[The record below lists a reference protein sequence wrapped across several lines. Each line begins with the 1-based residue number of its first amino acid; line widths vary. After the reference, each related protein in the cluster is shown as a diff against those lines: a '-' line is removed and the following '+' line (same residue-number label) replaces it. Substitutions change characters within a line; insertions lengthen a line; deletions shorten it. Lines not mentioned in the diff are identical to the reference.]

1 MDPRILVIDDEES
14 LLDMLQAALEMMGY
28 EVVTVSSLAEGRRRA
43 LEGRFDLVLL
53 DNHFPEGHSDALVP
67 VLLECLPNAPVVIV
81 TANDTDEHVRNALRL
96 GASQVLCKPFGL
108 DELEAVVKRHCGAA
122 ARQVSN
128 VA

>member
-1 MDPRILVIDDEES
+1 MDPRVLVIDDEES
-14 LLDMLQAALEMMGY
+14 LLDMLQLALEMMGCV
-28 EVVTVSSLAEGRRRA
+28 VVTVSSLAEGRRRA

-53 DNHFPEGHSDALVP
+53 DNHFPEGHGDALVP

-108 DELEAVVKRHCGAA
+108 DELGAIVKRHCGAA
-122 ARQVSN
+122 AEQVSN